1 MSRLL
6 SARVAVRQLASA
18 LNLESD
24 GSDVGV
30 MGVCALHERRPFH
43 LSFTSSEEG
52 SHTSGLVVF
61 GSDGQGLAA
70 SLPHPSP
77 RRIFA
82 HAVRVLRDSPGFA
95 PLVQRAVG
103 SDVRISRAAYIGENV
118 SIGAGTVIE
127 PGAVVLD
134 EVTIGCDCHIRA
146 GVIIGDAGFGFTVEP
161 GTAPE
166 EFPQIGGVYI
176 GDHVVIGTGSTV
188 AAGTLAP
195 TIVESHVKTDNLVH
209 IAHNCHLG
217 TRSILTAC
225 AELSGGVTLGP
236 DVWLGPNCSIKEKV
250 VVGEGAIVGIGS
262 VVIRDVAAWT
272 VVGGNPARHLRDIE
286 PPEPSMS

>member
-1 MSRLL
+1 M
-6 SARVAVRQLASA
+6 ARVLRAPVQLRQLARV
-18 LNLESD
+18 LELETD
-24 GSDVGV
+24 DIDVGV
-30 MGVCALHERRPFH
+30 MGVCAQYERRPFH
-43 LSFTSSEEG
+43 LSFTSSGEG
-52 SHTSGLVVF
+52 GVSPGLLVF
-61 GSDGQGLAA
+61 GADGKRLAA

-77 RRIFA
+77 RRLFA
-82 HAVRVLRDSPGFA
+82 NAVRVLRESPGLA
-95 PLVQRAVG
+95 PLVKRAIGV
-103 SDVRISRAAYIGENV
+103 DVRISPAAYIGENV

-134 EVTIGCDCHIRA
+134 EVTIGRDCHIRA

-161 GTAPE
+161 GKAPE
-166 EFPQIGGVYI
+166 DFPQIGGVHI

-195 TIVESHVKTDNLVH
+195 TVVESHVKADNLVH

-236 DVWLGPNCSIKEKV
+236 DVWLGPNCSIKDQV
-250 VVGEGAIVGIGS
+250 VVGEGAIVGIGA
-262 VVIRDVAAWT
+262 VVIRDVADWT

-286 PPEPSMS
+286 PSERSRS